1 MAATAAGNTMKQI
14 PQIKLAIAF
23 PLVVGGSSKDCT
35 GDDTNGAAG
44 GATTGDICS
53 APPQPAQNFP
63 LSGFAAPQRAQ
74 NIAAPPK
81 GLDLN

>member
-1 MAATAAGNTMKQI
+1 MAATAAGNMMKQI

-23 PLVVGGSSKDCT
+23 PLVVEGSSKGCT

-44 GATTGDICS
+44 GAAAGDICS
-53 APPQPAQNFP
+53 ARLQPTQNFP
-63 LSGFAAPQRAQ
+63 PSGFAAPQRAQ

-81 GLDLN
+81 RLNLN